1 MTLTNTK
8 PSRSYKGDI
17 LVVDDTPDNL
27 RSLSALLTTEGY
39 RVRKAIS
46 GEMALETIQV
56 APPDLLLLDINMPSI
71 NGYEVCQRLK
81 ANPQTLDI
89 PVIFLSAYNQPVDIV
104 KALRVGG
111 VDYITKPFNIEEVL
125 ARVETHLRMRQM
137 QLELQQAKADALRAL
152 EQERELNRLKSE
164 FVSMLCHD
172 FRTPL
177 ASIQGF
183 AGLLRHG
190 REALSPEQQQRYFS
204 KIDAAVEQLMF
215 LLDKVLLI
223 GSKDAGAIE
232 CHPAAVDL
240 NIFCNELIETLR
252 LNTNNSH
259 EIAFTCTGNCNN
271 VAIDETLLLQILTN
285 LLSNAMKYSPT
296 GSTVQLH
303 VHGQDDEITFRIQD
317 QGIGIPAES
326 LPHLFDTFYR
336 CNNVGRIPGTGLGL
350 SVVKTCVD
358 AHNGQIKID
367 SQENVGTTVT
377 ITLLR
382 GNSIYP

>member
-104 KALRVGG
+104 KALKVGG